1 MQLTEEIRTILE
13 YSREDAMRTGCRA
26 IFPEHLL
33 LGILRHG
40 SNSAV
45 DFLTRAGLA
54 PQQVKSDVE
63 SQVFREEPIP
73 FDEAGNVGFSRSA
86 LSASSM
92 AIMEAI
98 KAGDDVRAVHLLAAL
113 CDTPEEWCGKYLRA
127 HGLDIRIIRSYTK
140 KSSPEKKNPGL
151 PSGEDIDWLLSV
163 FYQDRDI
170 YS

>member
-13 YSREDAMRTGCRA
+13 YSREEAMRTGCRA

-40 SNSAV
+40 SNSAI
-45 DFLTRAGLA
+45 DFLSRAGLD
-54 PQQVKSDVE
+54 PQQVKNDVE
-63 SQVFREEPIP
+63 NHVFRDEPVP
-73 FDEAGNVGFSRSA
+73 FDEAENVGFSRAA
-86 LSASSM
+86 LTASSM

-113 CDTPEEWCGKYLRA
+113 CDTPEEWCGNFLRS

-140 KSSPEKKNPGL
+140 KSSPEKQSAL
-151 PSGEDIDWLLSV
+151 PSGEDIDRLLSV